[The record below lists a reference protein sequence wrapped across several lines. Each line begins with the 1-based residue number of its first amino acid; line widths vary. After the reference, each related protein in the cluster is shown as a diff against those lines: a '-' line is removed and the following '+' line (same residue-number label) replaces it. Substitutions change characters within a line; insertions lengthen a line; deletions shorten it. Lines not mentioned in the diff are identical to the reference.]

1 VSWLLWALIAGG
13 LAIGEVLTPGAFFL
27 GPLALAAVAAALAGA
42 LAGGVAALITFSIAS
57 LLSLL
62 VLRPIARRHIRQ
74 PALSRTGIAAL
85 SGRPATVLRD
95 VDGQD
100 GLVRIG
106 GEEWTARTYLDG
118 QVFPTGAQVHVVEI
132 QGATALVAE

>member
-1 VSWLLWALIAGG
+1 MSWLLWVLIAGG

-27 GPLALAAVAAALAGA
+27 GPLAVAAVAAALAGA
-42 LAGGVAALITFSIAS
+42 LAGGVAALIVFIVAAV
-57 LLSLL
+57 LSLL
-62 VLRPIARRHIRQ
+62 VLRPIARKHIRQ
-74 PALSRTGIAAL
+74 PMLSRTGIAAL
-85 SGRPATVLRD
+85 SGRTATVLRD

-106 GEEWTARTYLDG
+106 GEEWTARTYVDG
-118 QVFPTGAQVHVVEI
+118 QAFPAGTQVHVVEI